1 VPQLTIFIGIWKPHI
16 FGLVSKHPVPFAN
29 VPITDGRVTFVQPA
43 RYALQCCIPGEIDG
57 IMVPPLPM
65 NRIHLPPIL
74 VLNNGPLSHAPP
86 IPEVPTLRDG
96 SFTTAWDKHGGSS
109 LIPPLPT

>member
-1 VPQLTIFIGIWKPHI
+1 
-16 FGLVSKHPVPFAN
+16 
-29 VPITDGRVTFVQPA
+29 
-43 RYALQCCIPGEIDG
+43 
-57 IMVPPLPM
+57 LPM